1 MQAGKYGRY
10 VSIQNVRTVVK
21 MMLNVI
27 PRMEMLTKTKR
38 IAKMKT
44 KVMAKMET
52 KTKTRER

>member
-1 MQAGKYGRY
+1 
-10 VSIQNVRTVVK
+10 
-21 MMLNVI
+21 MMSNVI

-52 KTKTRER
+52 KTRTKTRER